1 MKIVSNTQWFLMR
14 ANVQS
19 LERQLASEKK
29 RRSEIEQW
37 ARELGERT
45 APELVVVV
53 KRERMDNG
61 QFAMGF
67 DYGDD
72 HPLWA
77 GMLELL
83 ARLERAQIEDRE
95 HLKPEEIVTRL
106 DLLDEV
112 RRQMETQRDT
122 ARKMRN
128 KAKS

>member
-1 MKIVSNTQWFLMR
+1 MKIVSNTQWLCMQ
-14 ANVQS
+14 AEVQS
-19 LERQLASEKK
+19 LERQLATEKMFRRESEALP
-29 RRSEIEQW
+29 
-37 ARELGERT
+37 AR

-53 KRERMDNG
+53 KRERMDNQ

-67 DYGDD
+67 DYGDE

-122 ARKMRN
+122 ARKMRAS

>member
-19 LERQLASEKK
+19 LERQLEIYK
-29 RRSEIEQW
+29 RR
-37 ARELGERT
+37 ARELDTRA

>member
-1 MKIVSNTQWFLMR
+1 MKFLTMKQWGF
-14 ANVQS
+14 VQAEKDS
-19 LERQLASEKK
+19 LERQLEIYK
-29 RRSEIEQW
+29 RR
-37 ARELGERT
+37 ARELDTRA
-45 APELVVVV
+45 APELVVMV

-67 DYGDD
+67 DYGDE